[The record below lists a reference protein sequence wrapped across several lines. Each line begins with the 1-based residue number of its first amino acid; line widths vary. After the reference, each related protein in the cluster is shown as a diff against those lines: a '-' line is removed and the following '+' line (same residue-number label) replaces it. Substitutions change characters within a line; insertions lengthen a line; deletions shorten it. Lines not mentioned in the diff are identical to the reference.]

1 MSESSKLNERSKS
14 FNVDENNIIKTI
26 VELMNKVENVLDMS
40 GAEKKVYVLNEIKKI
55 LGYEVYERYSY
66 FIIEFIDFVV
76 DVSKNKAGIEV
87 NKIRRK
93 FKCCC

>member
-1 MSESSKLNERSKS
+1 MSGESLKDLTRLNVSMNEDS
-14 FNVDENNIIKTI
+14 IIKTI

-40 GAEKKVYVLNEIKKI
+40 GADKKVYVLNEIKKI

-76 DVSKNKAGIEV
+76 DVSKNKAGVEI

-93 FKCCC
+93 FKCC

>member
-1 MSESSKLNERSKS
+1 MSGESLKDLTRLNVSMNEDS
-14 FNVDENNIIKTI
+14 IIKTI

-40 GAEKKVYVLNEIKKI
+40 GADKKVYVLNEIKKI

-76 DVSKNKAGIEV
+76 DVSKNKSGIEV

-93 FKCCC
+93 FKCC

>member
-40 GAEKKVYVLNEIKKI
+40 GADKKVYVLNEIKKI
-55 LGYEVYERYSY
+55 LGYDLYERYSY
-66 FIIEFIDFVV
+66 FIVTFIDFVV
-76 DVSKNKAGIEV
+76 DVSKNKSGIEI
-87 NKIRRK
+87 NKIKRK

>member
-1 MSESSKLNERSKS
+1 MSGESLKDLTRLNVSMNEDS
-14 FNVDENNIIKTI
+14 IIKTI

-40 GAEKKVYVLNEIKKI
+40 GADKKVYVLNEIKKI

-76 DVSKNKAGIEV
+76 DVSKNKSGIEV
-87 NKIRRK
+87 NKIKRK

>member
-40 GAEKKVYVLNEIKKI
+40 GADKKVYVLNEIKKI
-55 LGYEVYERYSY
+55 LGYDLYERYSY
-66 FIIEFIDFVV
+66 FIVTFIDFVV
-76 DVSKNKAGIEV
+76 NVSKNKSGIEI
-87 NKIRRK
+87 NKIKRK

>member
-1 MSESSKLNERSKS
+1 MSESSKLN
-14 FNVDENNIIKTI
+14 VDEDSIIQTI
-26 VELMNKVENVLDMS
+26 VGLMNKVENVLDMS
-40 GAEKKVYVLNEIKKI
+40 GTDKKVYVLNEIKKI

-76 DVSKNKAGIEV
+76 DVSKNKSGIEV

-93 FKCCC
+93 FKCC